1 MVGQLKD
8 KLMDTFERGG
18 RPLPPKQ
25 PITNRR
31 GQTMYVRV
39 EEAQESRG
47 LVFVQHGF
55 SGGMDQTHLRAVAEG
70 FRRAGY
76 TVVAIDCTHSFNES
90 DGVIAGHSVQ
100 THRHD
105 LDDAVAW
112 ARTQGWFKEPY
123 ALAGHSLGSFTCLLH
138 AADNPR
144 SVALVVPTA
153 TALSGALLDEAFKNG
168 SPEKYDSFKT
178 RGFHNVYDDWTGKN
192 QRAQRSWG
200 WLQDMRRYD
209 IMTKLDRLTMP
220 LCLVVGSED
229 MPTPPS
235 QQAMLLKGWKGAP
248 KTMHVVDGAGHTFET
263 PAELATL
270 SGHIEGWLKSLGGQ
284 KPGPK
289 DTPKP

>member
-1 MVGQLKD
+1 MVGQSTST
-8 KLMDTFERGG
+8 LMSYFERSGS
-18 RPLPPKQ
+18 PLPPKQ

-39 EEAQESRG
+39 DEAQDSQG

-55 SGGMDQTHLRAVAEG
+55 SGGMDQTHLKAVAEG

-76 TVVAIDCTHSFNES
+76 TVAAIDCTHSFNES
-90 DGVIAGHSVQ
+90 DGDIAGHSVQ

-138 AADNPR
+138 AADNPG
-144 SVALVVPTA
+144 SVELIVPTA
-153 TALSGALLDEAFKNG
+153 TALSGDLLDEAFRNG
-168 SPEKYDSFKT
+168 SPEKYNSFKT
-178 RGFHNVYDDWTGKN
+178 RGFHTVYDDWTGKN
-192 QRAQRSWG
+192 QRARRTWD

-209 IMTKLDRLTMP
+209 IMPKLDRLTMP
-220 LCLVVGSED
+220 LCLIVGSND

-235 QQAMLLKGWKGAP
+235 QQAMLLNAWKGKP
-248 KTMHVVDGAGHTFET
+248 KSLQVVDGAEHTFET
-263 PAELATL
+263 PAELAAL
-270 SGHIEGWLKSLGGQ
+270 AGHIEGWLKSLRGQ
-284 KPGPK
+284 APAPK
-289 DTPKP
+289 DIPKP